1 MGGRWVFSI
10 KLNPDGIIQ
19 FKARYVA
26 KGFTQLPGINYGD
39 TYAPTPTMTTIRIF
53 IQIVVQEALLC
64 HHCDV
69 NNAYLNAPID
79 FEDVYIMQPEGY
91 VTDPTL
97 CCRLNKA
104 IYGLKQAANRWHATI
119 INFMLSQG
127 LVQGTMDPCVFVRR
141 TKSSTLI
148 VLIWVDDL
156 LIGASDEKVM
166 NQFKTNFAKAFAIKD
181 LGCLKFF
188 LGIEF
193 VFGNNMVSMN
203 QSFYI
208 QQILNK
214 FNMTEAQPRNLPID
228 PSVYDL
234 LRLPSEEL
242 ENPTI
247 YREIIGSLI
256 YIMTATRPDIAFAV
270 TLLSRFMQK
279 PTKMHLKLA
288 RGILH
293 YLIPT
298 KDYDLKYWRTNEPL
312 KIEGCSDSD
321 WASDID
327 FQSISGYTFRLNSAS
342 ALVSWR
348 SGKQSLV
355 AASSCEAEYVA
366 LFHAALEGLFIR
378 LVLSELLFAPP
389 LTVMLYGDNIGSIT
403 LAKHPAYHR
412 KTRHINI
419 KYHSIR
425 KYVKNK
431 SIALSYIPSRDNTA
445 DMATKPTKGPNMK
458 NFAKIR
464 GLSPKD
470 YKIK

>member
-1 MGGRWVFSI
+1 
-10 KLNPDGIIQ
+10 
-19 FKARYVA
+19 
-26 KGFTQLPGINYGD
+26 
-39 TYAPTPTMTTIRIF
+39 
-53 IQIVVQEALLC
+53 
-64 HHCDV
+64 
-69 NNAYLNAPID
+69 
-79 FEDVYIMQPEGY
+79 
-91 VTDPTL
+91 
-97 CCRLNKA
+97 
-104 IYGLKQAANRWHATI
+104 
-119 INFMLSQG
+119 
-127 LVQGTMDPCVFVRR
+127 
-141 TKSSTLI
+141 
-148 VLIWVDDL
+148 
-156 LIGASDEKVM
+156 
-166 NQFKTNFAKAFAIKD
+166 
-181 LGCLKFF
+181 
-188 LGIEF
+188 
-193 VFGNNMVSMN
+193 
-203 QSFYI
+203 
-208 QQILNK
+208 
-214 FNMTEAQPRNLPID
+214 MTEAQPRNLPID

-298 KDYDLKYWRTNEPL
+298 KDYDLKYWRTNKPL
-312 KIEGCSDSD
+312 QIEGDSDSD

-327 FQSISGYTFRLNSAS
+327 FQSISGYTFRLNRAS

-355 AASSCEAEYVA
+355 AASSCEAEYIA

-378 LVLSELLFAPP
+378 LVLSELLLAPP
-389 LTVMLYGDNIGSIT
+389 QTVMLYGDNIGSIT

-419 KYHSIR
+419 KYHCIR

-431 SIALSYIPSRDNTA
+431 SIALSYIPSKDNTA
-445 DMATKPTKGPNMK
+445 DMATKPIKGPNMK

-470 YKIK
+470 YKFK